1 MSVRE
6 KERTK
11 SKKKTIGKSKC
22 KKGNFYITNWFV
34 TETSFGLIVCTLEK
48 FHAIL
53 PLWGRERSFEEIK
66 IIIITNEIVI

>member
-1 MSVRE
+1 MYVR
-6 KERTK
+6 KK
-11 SKKKTIGKSKC
+11 GLNQKKKTIGKLKF
-22 KKGNFYITNWFV
+22 KKGNFYITNWFD

-66 IIIITNEIVI
+66 ILIFSHEIVL